1 MTQQAVS
8 KSIGQLERDIGFPLF
23 DRSTHDVSL
32 TPAGA
37 ELLLGL
43 PSALSTLDDALER
56 ARNVGRGVEG
66 TIEIGVSPA
75 LGDEERREVVSAL
88 RVNASSL
95 SVVLHEIRPE
105 QAVAALRERRV
116 ALTFARSV
124 QAVPGIEGA
133 ALRATPAS
141 LFVPTGHRLSQ
152 PGREVRLRELDGER
166 LLVWNEPGT
175 PLTDALVGLIAAAG
189 AVVTPVL
196 SRAAG
201 LGVSL
206 SDLIDLDAIAVA
218 PRDARCDAAIT
229 RVAFDEP
236 VTLPVVVMWAS
247 AARPA
252 ALGRV
257 LERLGE
263 TSGVA

>member
-8 KSIGQLERDIGFPLF
+8 KSIGQLERDLGFPLF

-66 TIEIGVSPA
+66 TIEVGVSPA

-141 LFVPTGHRLSQ
+141 LFVPTGHRLAQ
-152 PGREVRLRELDGER
+152 PGRKVRLRELDGER

-206 SDLIDLDAIAVA
+206 SDLLDSDAIAVA

-236 VTLPVVVMWAS
+236 VTLPVVVMWTS